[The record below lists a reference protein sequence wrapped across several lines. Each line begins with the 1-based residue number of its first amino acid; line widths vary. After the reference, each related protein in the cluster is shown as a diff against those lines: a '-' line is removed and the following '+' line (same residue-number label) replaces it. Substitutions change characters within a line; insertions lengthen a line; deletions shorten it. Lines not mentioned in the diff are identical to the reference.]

1 MRQSQNPRPQGRRSL
16 VFYAVL
22 LGAYLLPPLAIALP
36 ARLSGATVKGLP
48 YDWPFTL
55 MQQVIDHGA
64 ESRPWAWMGWGGAVR
79 PGVFW
84 IALVLE
90 MVPAALIALVAWR
103 LACSTG
109 GGVRRASRWA
119 RGIDLLRAGLVLWRP
134 RPLRLILG
142 RPPRGASR
150 RLFVAAQPGVSVLVF
165 GPTGSGKSAGLCVPH
180 ILEWDGPVVAI
191 SVKND
196 LVVQTAG
203 GRQRRGRTDIYDPT
217 AITGFATC
225 TWSPM
230 DRCRDFDR
238 AMRVGQW
245 LVQGQG
251 QGAGAGRGS
260 NDGEWAHWEDAA
272 IRLVSTALYAGDS
285 LGLSIKDAAEW
296 LNDVTGTKLGLALG
310 RVPNRDPRALQ
321 WYQSV
326 QERPDRE
333 RGSCY
338 SSSQRAL
345 RAYTETA
352 VGASAVDPSFDPR
365 RFLESDNDTLYVVA
379 PQAEQE
385 RLTGVFASLV
395 MTVMTDATDLAQ
407 SRPEGSLRRP
417 LLVVLDECAN
427 TAPIRDLPQ
436 YLSTVRSMGITL
448 VAIFQDLSQCEH
460 RYGDLA
466 GSIVNNARAV
476 LFLSGS
482 KDRKT
487 LELLR
492 DLAGRERTRRYTAD
506 SRGGNQVT
514 FEKEELL
521 AVDIGRQLGPGRAV
535 LLLDHL
541 SPIALRL
548 RNCYRDRDLRRR
560 RHRFLPHVTE
570 IVPQRPVRP
579 AGSLGVGAAPPQT

>member
-1 MRQSQNPRPQGRRSL
+1 MSQNPRPQGRRS
-16 VFYAVL
+16 VAIYAVL
-22 LGAYLLPPLAIALP
+22 LGAYLLPPLLVALP
-36 ARLSGATVKGLP
+36 ARLAGATWEGAP
-48 YDWPFTL
+48 YAWPLTL
-55 MQQVIDHGA
+55 MQEAINGG
-64 ESRPWAWMGWGGAVR
+64 PWPLPWTWLGWGGDPR
-79 PGVFW
+79 PGLFW
-84 IALVLE
+84 TALALE
-90 MVPAALIALVAWR
+90 AVPAGVAGLVALR
-103 LACSTG
+103 LFRSTG
-109 GGVRRASRWA
+109 AGVRRASRWA
-119 RGIDLLRAGLVLWRP
+119 RGLDLRRAGLVLRRP

-142 RPPRGASR
+142 RLPGWISRGP
-150 RLFVAAQPGVSVLVF
+150 FIAAGPGVSILVF

-180 ILEWDGPVVAI
+180 ILEWEGPVVAI
-191 SVKND
+191 SIKND

-203 GRQRRGRTDIYDPT
+203 ERQRRGRTDVFDPT
-217 AITGFATC
+217 GTTGLATS

-230 DRCRDFDR
+230 ARCRSFDR

-251 QGAGAGRGS
+251 RAGNGAGGTDA
-260 NDGEWAHWEDAA
+260 EWAHWEDAA

-285 LGLSIKDAAEW
+285 LGGSIIDALSW
-296 LNDVTGTKLGLALG
+296 LDDGSGTKLGLALG
-310 RVPNRDPRALQ
+310 AIQNRDPRALQ
-321 WYQSV
+321 WYQSI
-326 QERPDRE
+326 QERPERE

-338 SSSQRAL
+338 STSQRTL
-345 RAYTETA
+345 RPYIERA
-352 VGASAVDPSFDPR
+352 VAASAVDPSFDPA
-365 RFLESDNDTLYVVA
+365 RFLESDNDTLYLVA
-379 PQAEQE
+379 PQSEQD
-385 RLTGVFASLV
+385 RLSGVFASLV

-407 SRPEGSLRRP
+407 SQPQGSLRRP

-427 TAPIRDLPQ
+427 TAPIPELPQ

-492 DLAGRERTRRYTAD
+492 DLAGRERTRRYTVD
-506 SRGGNQVT
+506 DKGGSQVT
-514 FEKEELL
+514 FDKEELL
-521 AVDIGRQLGPGRAV
+521 SVDIGRQLGPGRAV

-548 RNCYRDRDLRRR
+548 RNCYRDPDLRARR
-560 RHRFLPHVTE
+560 RRFLPHVTE
-570 IVPQRPVRP
+570 IVPEPPRRR
-579 AGSLGVGAAPPQT
+579 AGLRIRTSPPQA